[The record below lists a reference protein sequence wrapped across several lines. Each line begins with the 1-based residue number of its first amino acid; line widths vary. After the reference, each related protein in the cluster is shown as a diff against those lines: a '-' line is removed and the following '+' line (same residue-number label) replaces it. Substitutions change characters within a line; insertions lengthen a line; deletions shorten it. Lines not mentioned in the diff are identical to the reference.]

1 MPFLEEALTL
11 PWNTIGRAIDPTL
24 LVGPDGKLHCFF
36 VGSQWVAGAGG
47 KKKVKANLLGHAV
60 TDDAE
65 LVQWTVLT
73 KDAPLLGASERAKDG
88 VENVAVFRRR
98 DGRFQA
104 RLLAEAHASRGW
116 LLPIAAR
123 PHARAHAAR
132 VPRASAP
139 PRRPP
144 SARREQ
150 MIYSESLSNQHLAYA
165 VSDDLYT
172 WKDQGPLRLAVSP
185 AEHPWLGGR
194 YGAPYVWREPS
205 GCFLMALMG
214 EYSMS
219 KTAYHQSAIGLL
231 ASDDGEVWDLAA
243 ERRQ

>member
-1 MPFLEEALTL
+1 M
-11 PWNTIGRAIDPTL
+11 RART
-24 LVGPDGKLHCFF
+24 
-36 VGSQWVAGAGG
+36 Q
-47 KKKVKANLLGHAV
+47 
-60 TDDAE
+60 
-65 LVQWTVLT
+65 
-73 KDAPLLGASERAKDG
+73 
-88 VENVAVFRRR
+88 
-98 DGRFQA
+98 
-104 RLLAEAHASRGW
+104 HASTR
-116 LLPIAAR
+116 LR
-123 PHARAHAAR
+123 P
-132 VPRASAP
+132 PST
-139 PRRPP
+139 PP

-243 ERRQ
+243 QRRQ

>member
-1 MPFLEEALTL
+1 MSL
-11 PWNTIGRAIDPTL
+11 
-24 LVGPDGKLHCFF
+24 
-36 VGSQWVAGAGG
+36 SSGA
-47 KKKVKANLLGHAV
+47 ATA
-60 TDDAE
+60 
-65 LVQWTVLT
+65 
-73 KDAPLLGASERAKDG
+73 
-88 VENVAVFRRR
+88 
-98 DGRFQA
+98 
-104 RLLAEAHASRGW
+104 ASR
-116 LLPIAAR
+116 PVCRSRAAFGC
-123 PHARAHAAR
+123 P
-132 VPRASAP
+132 S
-139 PRRPP
+139 PP
-144 SARREQ
+144 SPVCTRFHATLDTPSTRREQ

-172 WKDQGPLRLAVSP
+172 WEDQGPLRLAVSP

-243 ERRQ
+243 ARRVEF

>member
-1 MPFLEEALTL
+1 MARAAQCTRLAALHQLRPFLLRSQAFQAYPDKALGGPRSGLFVARRLSEPGRPASWGPPVPFLEEALTL

-116 LLPIAAR
+116 LLYPS
-123 PHARAHAAR
+123 PHAPMRARTQHACI
-132 VPRASAP
+132 P
-139 PRRPP
+139 PPP
-144 SARREQ
+144 
-150 MIYSESLSNQHLAYA
+150 L
-165 VSDDLYT
+165 
-172 WKDQGPLRLAVSP
+172 
-185 AEHPWLGGR
+185 
-194 YGAPYVWREPS
+194 
-205 GCFLMALMG
+205 
-214 EYSMS
+214 
-219 KTAYHQSAIGLL
+219 
-231 ASDDGEVWDLAA
+231 
-243 ERRQ
+243 

>member
-104 RLLAEAHASRGW
+104 RLLAEAHASRDW

-132 VPRASAP
+132 VHARASAP
-139 PRRPP
+139 LPRRPP
-144 SARREQ
+144 PR
-150 MIYSESLSNQHLAYA
+150 
-165 VSDDLYT
+165 
-172 WKDQGPLRLAVSP
+172 
-185 AEHPWLGGR
+185 
-194 YGAPYVWREPS
+194 GASR
-205 GCFLMALMG
+205 
-214 EYSMS
+214 
-219 KTAYHQSAIGLL
+219 
-231 ASDDGEVWDLAA
+231 
-243 ERRQ
+243 